1 MKFDFSVDEACAITA
16 GLREWFR
23 KSREYE
29 ESWDRDMRKYKD
41 FSEAW
46 KYAADRAEYWHN
58 VSERCNNV
66 YFKILGEFIP
76 EEIAK

>member
-1 MKFDFSVDEACAITA
+1 MKFIFSVDEACTITN
-16 GLREWFR
+16 GLHEWFR

-29 ESWDRDMRKYKD
+29 ANWDRDMSRHEE
-41 FSEAW
+41 FSEEW
-46 KYAADRAEYWHN
+46 KYAADKAEYWHN

-76 EEIAK
+76 EEI

>member
-1 MKFDFSVDEACAITA
+1 MNFNFSSDETCVITA

-29 ESWDRDMRKYKD
+29 ETWDRDMRKYKD

-46 KYAADRAEYWHN
+46 KYAADKAEYWHN
-58 VSERCNNV
+58 VSESCNNV

-76 EEIAK
+76 EEK

>member
-1 MKFDFSVDEACAITA
+1 MKFEFSVDETCAITA
-16 GLREWFR
+16 GIREWFL

-29 ESWDRDMRKYKD
+29 ETFYSDMIKYKD
-41 FSEAW
+41 FSEAY
-46 KYAADRAEYWHN
+46 KDAADKAEYWHN
-58 VSERCNNV
+58 VSEKCNNV